1 MPQATMWGF
10 TQAPVMTPIITEPKL
25 KLSTISP
32 SGLVIT
38 MEDLISLDVDKP
50 NRTRE

>member
-1 MPQATMWGF
+1 MQATIWGF
-10 TQAPVMTPIITEPKL
+10 TQAEPMVPTITKPKL

-38 MEDLISLDVDKP
+38 MEDLISMDKDKP
-50 NRTRE
+50 NRTGE